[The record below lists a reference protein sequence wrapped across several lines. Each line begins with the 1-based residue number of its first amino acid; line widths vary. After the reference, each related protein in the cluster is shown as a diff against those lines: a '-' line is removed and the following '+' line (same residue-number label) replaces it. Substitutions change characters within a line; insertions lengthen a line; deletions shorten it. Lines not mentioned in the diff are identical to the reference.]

1 MRSRKLSVYYVTNP
15 KDFGFVDM
23 DECGSAKIM
32 KMIDIESILGIL
44 VDKEKE
50 CCEFMTCKSSES

>member
-1 MRSRKLSVYYVTNP
+1 
-15 KDFGFVDM
+15 M

-50 CCEFMTCKSSES
+50 YYEFMACKSSES

>member
-1 MRSRKLSVYYVTNP
+1 MRSRRLSVYNVTNP

-32 KMIDIESILGIL
+32 KMIDIESILGI
-44 VDKEKE
+44 
-50 CCEFMTCKSSES
+50 MAY